1 MIDSSSM
8 GLKEIADACG
18 FGATDSMRR
27 TFQHVI
33 GITAGEYTG
42 SLRPGRENLKDSDE
56 VRSIGRRVGILSL
69 NRRNFLKSAAAA
81 AVTIPAA
88 TTVQASITNSETLPG
103 DALNPGGIRT
113 AGVRMVP
120 VVGGK
125 YKVWTKRMGHGP
137 VKVLLLHGGPGIG
150 HEYLEAMESFL
161 TEAGIEM
168 YYYDQLGVN
177 FSDQPKD
184 LSLWTLERYC
194 EEVEEVR
201 RGLGLDNFVLYGHSW
216 GGILAMEYAL
226 KYQQHLRGLVISN
239 MDAGIRAQEIEVK
252 YPHLVKALVL
262 VDTTA
267 HGTGK
272 DATADAF
279 LAVVDKRGAEKAIQN
294 LSDLSFGSSAPP
306 AQLEWARREAIQ
318 SPEFVAHAAIRSI
331 SDADTRNSLSQIEAR
346 LPWQFAAMRIRLR
359 HPTSRK
365 VLSCAFYWWRQRGWC
380 PLGPRL
386 ATVRDSRF

>member
-239 MDAGIRAQEIEVK
+239 MDAGIRAQEM
-252 YPHLVKALVL
+252 
-262 VDTTA
+262 
-267 HGTGK
+267 
-272 DATADAF
+272 
-279 LAVVDKRGAEKAIQN
+279 
-294 LSDLSFGSSAPP
+294 DLSFGSSAPP
-306 AQLEWARREAIQ
+306 ALLEWARREAIQ
-318 SPEFVAHAAIRSI
+318 SPEFVARAAIRSI
-331 SDADTRNSLSQIEAR
+331 SDADTRNSLSQIEAPTLVICGDEDPVTPPHESEILAKGIRNSTLSVIPDAGHFSMHEKPVAFNR
-346 LPWQFAAMRIRLR
+346 LLR
-359 HPTSRK
+359 RFLDELSRG
-365 VLSCAFYWWRQRGWC
+365 AH
-380 PLGPRL
+380 
-386 ATVRDSRF
+386 